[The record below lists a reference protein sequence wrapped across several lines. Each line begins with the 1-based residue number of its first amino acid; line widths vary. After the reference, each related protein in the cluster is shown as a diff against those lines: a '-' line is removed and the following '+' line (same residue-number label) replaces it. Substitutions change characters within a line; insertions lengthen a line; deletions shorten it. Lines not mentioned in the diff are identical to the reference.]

1 MLYLWQE
8 TKDFNKFT
16 LNLSKNSGTSCQG
29 PCRKVGTGRIIEE
42 HIDENNCW
50 KLLVFCSSGELVF
63 LKFTRIKKMEEIM
76 TDTRLIYQQIIENSQ
91 DAILFADRDGVV
103 NLWNSGAEAIFGY
116 KAEEIQGKNLD
127 LIIPEKL
134 RQRHWEGYQ
143 RVMKTGETRYGK
155 ELLKV
160 PAMRND
166 GRTISVEFTVMLVRN
181 RQNEIIGTAA
191 IIRDVT
197 ERWKQEKELKKK
209 LKFFENQLMSK

>member
-1 MLYLWQE
+1 
-8 TKDFNKFT
+8 
-16 LNLSKNSGTSCQG
+16 
-29 PCRKVGTGRIIEE
+29 
-42 HIDENNCW
+42 
-50 KLLVFCSSGELVF
+50 
-63 LKFTRIKKMEEIM
+63 MEVVM
-76 TDTRLIYQQIIENSQ
+76 ANTRLIYQQIIENSQ
-91 DAILFADRDGVV
+91 DAILFADRDGIVD
-103 NLWNSGAEAIFGY
+103 LWNSGAEAIFGY

-143 RVMKTGETRYGK
+143 KVMKTGEIRYGK

-160 PAMRND
+160 PAIRKD
-166 GRTISVEFTVMLVRN
+166 GRTISIELTIMLVRN

-209 LKFFENQLMSK
+209 LKFLENQLASQKTLHDNMG

>member
-1 MLYLWQE
+1 LRAGLVKE
-8 TKDFNKFT
+8 
-16 LNLSKNSGTSCQG
+16 L
-29 PCRKVGTGRIIEE
+29 KVVRTPII
-42 HIDENNCW
+42 
-50 KLLVFCSSGELVF
+50 FCSSGELIF
-63 LKFTRIKKMEEIM
+63 LKFTRITKMEEIM

-91 DAILFADRDGVV
+91 DAILFADRDGIV

-160 PAMRND
+160 PAMRKD

-181 RQNEIIGTAA
+181 PQNEIIGTAA

-197 ERWKQEKELKKK
+197 ERWNQEKELKKK
-209 LKFFENQLMSK
+209 LKFLENQLMS